1 MAGIENALVT
11 GIAVGGGHHSL
22 DDAQRLIQHL
32 YQRRHAIGGAAGVAD
47 DVVIFMAILI
57 GIHAYH
63 EGTNAFA
70 LAGCSNQY
78 LTCAS
83 FDMLTGAL
91 LVDENTSGFD
101 HQINAPFFPGQVE
114 GIAIGE
120 TLDVFT
126 IHNDR
131 IVGIAHLRI
140 ADAAQHR
147 VVLEQVGVGARI

>member
-126 IHNDR
+126 IHHNR